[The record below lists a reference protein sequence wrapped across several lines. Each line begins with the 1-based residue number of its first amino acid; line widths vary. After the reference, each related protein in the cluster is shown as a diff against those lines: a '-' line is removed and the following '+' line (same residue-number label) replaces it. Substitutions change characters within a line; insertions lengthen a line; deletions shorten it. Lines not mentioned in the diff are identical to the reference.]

1 MVPIFTVITR
11 EGSKNGGKIC
21 PDSAIFH
28 PDYGLIN
35 AVKKL
40 ISTFLLP
47 LMEQM
52 EAAVPK
58 VKSNM

>member
-1 MVPIFTVITR
+1 MVPIFTAITR

-40 ISTFLLP
+40 ISAFLLP
-47 LMEQM
+47 LIVQT
-52 EAAVPK
+52 EAPESK
-58 VKSNM
+58 VKI